1 MKLLLD
7 QNISRKLVKPFGRA
21 FPGTSHVYILGLS
34 TASDLEVWEYA
45 RTHAYV
51 IVTQDSDFS
60 ERATIY
66 GHPPKVIWLR
76 AGNASTQ
83 NIKMI
88 LMARKK
94 DILEFGKDAK
104 NSCLILW

>member
-7 QNISRKLVKPFGRA
+7 QNISRKLIKQPSRA

-34 TASDLEVWEYA
+34 TASDIEIWEYA
-45 RTHAYV
+45 GTHAYIV
-51 IVTQDSDFS
+51 VTQDSDFS

-66 GHPPKVIWLR
+66 GHPPKVVWLR
-76 AGNASTQ
+76 MGNTSTQ
-83 NIKMI
+83 NIKTI
-88 LMARKK
+88 LMTRKK
-94 DILEFGKDAK
+94 DILEFGKDVK